1 MRNVDKLRIVKVF
14 ELELTNME
22 ESPVYGITHQLTVGR
37 EIGNIIIS
45 DPSISPRHCTF
56 VLEQDVISLIDHG
69 SVTGTFVNRKKI
81 PTGRY
86 VILEESDTINVG
98 DLEIKIKVRNE
109 AVPVDPDLP
118 PVPVEEKKLTPEKRK
133 EESSPIKQLD
143 VEDIPERAPAPPRV
157 KKAPR
162 KKGLPIYKGGARP
175 AANSLLR
182 VAAIIGDV
190 LISYGL
196 YVILMPFDD
205 FRSLLEIVPSALDNL
220 LGSSITAFWNIIA
233 KDLGFA
239 ADMIKDFLS
248 FFSNALHVVPVLLIF
263 TLLRMMSTL
272 VLGVSFSE
280 FFLSLRGSGNLL
292 WKRLGGVLR
301 VVIGIFTA
309 PFLIFDLPAIISRRT
324 FKEVITFTTVYSAS
338 TFGFILG
345 LILFL
350 PLTLVFA
357 LTSPLFQGFEV
368 EEAIV
373 INDKIDQRIKV
384 KTAEDTKPVHVS
396 SSFLGLE
403 FSYHPKELM
412 LMPSFKFHGIQ
423 KRLNYKT
430 QVVFY
435 FEDIQSA
442 VNFELLKTFD
452 LQQLLGIGF
461 KGNLFLHDKFP
472 EIHSFVYQTEN
483 PSFKI
488 TSDKRTN
495 NQFATEMIEFNKL
508 SLGLN
513 LQNAVE
519 VMESYTPFI
528 KGIIDYKKSL
538 LALLDQEN
546 TKVNEIGFVRIGQAT
561 FLRFSFLERKPFD
574 LLIPLMKGQ
583 GRIYKVEFEKLD
595 NLPAV
600 SSKFYKFAL
609 DSSQWMEPKKQ
620 TMQEKL
626 NPFQVVDHFGRMN
639 YEDRTIRPDI
649 AQALY
654 GYYYETSAEVL
665 KGNDNARYEIWRSS
679 VASLFTLIGE
689 LSRSHEDLQAEDIN
703 QKLFQNFQDLVNALE
718 NKNFEYFAIESSTTI

>member
-22 ESPVYGITHQLTVGR
+22 ETPVYGITHQLTVGR
-37 EIGNIIIS
+37 EIGNIIIA

-56 VLEQDVISLIDHG
+56 VLEQDVISLMDHG

-86 VILEESDTINVG
+86 VILEETDIINVG

-118 PVPVEEKKLTPEKRK
+118 PVPVEEKRITPEKRK
-133 EESSPIKQLD
+133 DESSPLKD
-143 VEDIPERAPAPPRV
+143 FEVEDIPERTLPSPKI

-162 KKGLPIYKGGARP
+162 KKGLAVYKGGARP

-182 VAAIIGDV
+182 VSAIIGDV

-205 FRSLLEIVPSALDNL
+205 FRSLLEIVPSAFDTL
-220 LGSSITAFWNIIA
+220 LGPSLTAFWNVIA

-239 ADMIKDFLS
+239 ADMIKDFLN
-248 FFSNALHVVPVLLIF
+248 FFSSALHVGPVFLIF
-263 TLLRMMSTL
+263 TMLRMISTL
-272 VLGVSFSE
+272 VFGVSVSE

-309 PFLIFDLPAIISRRT
+309 PFLIFDLPAIVSRRT
-324 FKEVITFTTVYSAS
+324 FKEIITFTTVYSTS
-338 TFGFILG
+338 TFSFILG

-357 LTSPLFQGFEV
+357 LASPLFQGFEI
-368 EEAIV
+368 EEPISV
-373 INDKIDQRIKV
+373 NDKIDQRIKV
-384 KTAEDTKPVHVS
+384 KTAEDTKTVLVS

-403 FSYHPKELM
+403 FSYNPNEMM
-412 LMPSFKFHGIQ
+412 LIPSFKFHGIQ
-423 KRLNYKT
+423 KRLNYRT

-435 FEDIQSA
+435 FEDIQRA
-442 VNFELLKTFD
+442 VNFELMKTFD

-495 NQFATEMIEFNKL
+495 NQFASEMIEFNKL

-519 VMESYTPFI
+519 VMESYTPLI

-538 LALLDQEN
+538 LALMGQESA
-546 TKVNEIGFVRIGQAT
+546 KVNEIGFVRIGHAT
-561 FLRFSFLERKPFD
+561 FLRFSFLESKPYD

-583 GRIYKVEFEKLD
+583 GRIYKVEFDKLD

-620 TMQEKL
+620 VIQEKL

-665 KGNDNARYEIWRSS
+665 KSNDSARYEIWRSS
-679 VASLFTLIGE
+679 VSSLFTLIGE
-689 LSRSHEDLQAEDIN
+689 LSRNHADLQAEDIN

-718 NKNFEYFAIESSTTI
+718 NKNFEYFGIKSSTTI

>member
-86 VILEESDTINVG
+86 VILEETDTINVG

-118 PVPVEEKKLTPEKRK
+118 PVPEEVKKVSPEEREEKSTPLKDF
-133 EESSPIKQLD
+133 Q
-143 VEDIPERAPAPPRV
+143 VEDIPDRTFPTPRAKKTPP
-157 KKAPR
+157 KKR
-162 KKGLPIYKGGARP
+162 LPIYKGGPRP

-182 VAAIIGDV
+182 VSAIIGDV

-205 FRSLLEIVPSALDNL
+205 FRSLLEVVPSVIDNL
-220 LGSSITAFWNIIA
+220 LGSTLTAFWGVIA

-239 ADMIKDFLS
+239 ADMIKDFLN
-248 FFSNALHVVPVLLIF
+248 FFSNALHVGPVLLIF
-263 TLLRMMSTL
+263 TILRMVTTL
-272 VLGVSFSE
+272 VFGVSISE
-280 FFLSLRGSGNLL
+280 FFLSLRGSGNVL
-292 WKRLGGVLR
+292 WKRLGGVFR
-301 VVIGIFTA
+301 VVIGIFTG
-309 PFLIFDLPAIISRRT
+309 PFLIFDLPAIVSRRT
-324 FKEVITFTTVYSAS
+324 FKEIITFTTVYSAS

-357 LTSPLFQGFEV
+357 LTSPLFQGFELAETV
-368 EEAIV
+368 V
-373 INDKIDQRIKV
+373 VNDKIDQRIKV
-384 KTAEDTKPVHVS
+384 KTAEDTQTVRVS

-403 FSYHPKELM
+403 FAYNPKELM
-412 LMPSFKFHGIQ
+412 LIPSFKFHGIQ

-435 FEDIQSA
+435 FEDVQRA
-442 VNFELLKTFD
+442 VNFELMKTFD

-472 EIHSFVYQTEN
+472 EIHSFVYQAEN
-483 PSFKI
+483 PSFKV

-495 NQFATEMIEFNKL
+495 NQFASEMIEFNKL

-519 VMESYTPFI
+519 VMESYTPLI

-538 LALLDQEN
+538 LAVMGQEN
-546 TKVNEIGFVRIGQAT
+546 GKLNEIGFVRIGQAT
-561 FLRFSFLERKPFD
+561 FLRFSFMESKPFD

-583 GRIYKVEFEKLD
+583 GRIYKVEFDKLE
-595 NLPAV
+595 NLPAI

-609 DSSQWMEPKKQ
+609 DSAQWMEPKKQ
-620 TMQEKL
+620 VMQEKL

-665 KGNDNARYEIWRSS
+665 KSNDNARYEIWRSS
-679 VASLFTLIGE
+679 VSSLFTLIGE
-689 LSRSHEDLQAEDIN
+689 LSRSHEDLQVENIN

-718 NKNFEYFAIESSTTI
+718 NKNFEYFGIENSTTI